1 MPATGRGMSDHAA
14 AWRGARELNPYAFT
28 ALRLCA
34 YASPPTYSKEVIPEF
49 VRGQR
54 GQKPL
59 DISGITAT
67 PMASIWPDFAQNSIK
82 LMVNAICLGRP
93 AALGAPASPF
103 GHAPG
108 IGRRFGRG

>member
-59 DISGITAT
+59 DISGITA
-67 PMASIWPDFAQNSIK
+67 ANGFDLA
-82 LMVNAICLGRP
+82 
-93 AALGAPASPF
+93 
-103 GHAPG
+103 
-108 IGRRFGRG
+108 RFCSKFYQIDG